1 MSRIAGLDAKVT
13 SLQSETTAQKQAR
26 EAAEQKLRDY
36 EEGKVNA
43 DEALRAQLQEKDRE
57 LEQSRREAAVA
68 KIASAYPETFGVF
81 GEAVANMTPDQLA
94 AAEARFGGTPSAGY
108 RPTGANP
115 TRPTGA
121 AAKDPSEMSLDE
133 LKAAVRNAPPD
144 AWSANWSSKP
154 IRDW

>member
-43 DEALRAQLQEKDRE
+43 DEALRAQLQEKERE

-81 GEAVANMTPDQLA
+81 GEAVANMTPDPNPPAQVTVDVDVELGVLGA
-94 AAEARFGGTPSAGY
+94 QHLDQAHQGVLRHIATGEVTQNREAVDHFS
-108 RPTGANP
+108 
-115 TRPTGA
+115 
-121 AAKDPSEMSLDE
+121 S
-133 LKAAVRNAPPD
+133 VR
-144 AWSANWSSKP
+144 SG
-154 IRDW
+154 